1 MLIAFSQ
8 AMSVDRPPNL
18 RLMSSFPTPVLESD
32 GVHLTSFSGLEYL
45 IHLFDAAE
53 LIMEG
58 LDDSPE
64 DVLLKQCESK
74 HVLEDRVLFLE
85 KEHQRLTK
93 IVENKIAIDAE
104 LADYRKNER
113 NEDCFMIEG
122 LPRIPSEIV
131 GKEWQELATK
141 HVKEVVVP
149 LMGKD
154 CDIVVVQN
162 ATARHQGAKV
172 KYSVK
177 LSSISE
183 SKAIKKKFGLLF
195 VGGDHRPPHLKK
207 IAIRNRVT
215 PETTIR
221 RSIMQLLGSRY
232 KAANPGSKVQVIGFE
247 PRPLLKITPSSSASD
262 RRVKSYNFIDAVR
275 MLPTNFSASETSEIM
290 EKINNPKLLG
300 KMRSLFIV
308 LSDDDYRQKMH
319 KSNPKET
326 GPSNLQ
332 STNSKGHPPMEVS
345 DPAPGLS
352 ASSSSGS
359 KSGSKRKFQEK
370 SGSSGSGGKSGSSG
384 SGAKSDTSLESN
396 PPKK

>member
-8 AMSVDRPPNL
+8 AMSVNRPPNL

-53 LIMEG
+53 SIMEG

-64 DVLLKQCESK
+64 DVLLKQCESNR
-74 HVLEDRVLFLE
+74 VLEDRVLVLE

-93 IVENKIAIDAE
+93 IVEHKIAIDAE
-104 LADYRKNER
+104 LADCRENER

-149 LMGKD
+149 FMGKD

-215 PETTIR
+215 PETTI
-221 RSIMQLLGSRY
+221 
-232 KAANPGSKVQVIGFE
+232 
-247 PRPLLKITPSSSASD
+247 
-262 RRVKSYNFIDAVR
+262 
-275 MLPTNFSASETSEIM
+275 
-290 EKINNPKLLG
+290 
-300 KMRSLFIV
+300 
-308 LSDDDYRQKMH
+308 
-319 KSNPKET
+319 
-326 GPSNLQ
+326 
-332 STNSKGHPPMEVS
+332 
-345 DPAPGLS
+345 
-352 ASSSSGS
+352 
-359 KSGSKRKFQEK
+359 
-370 SGSSGSGGKSGSSG
+370 
-384 SGAKSDTSLESN
+384 
-396 PPKK
+396 